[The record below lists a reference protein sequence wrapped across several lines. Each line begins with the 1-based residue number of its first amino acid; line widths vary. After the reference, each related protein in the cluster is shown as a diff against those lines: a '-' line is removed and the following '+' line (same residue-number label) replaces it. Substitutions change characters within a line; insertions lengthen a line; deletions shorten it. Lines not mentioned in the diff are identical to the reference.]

1 MHVQSVQNYCFP
13 LLKMKNCDVLLIVV
27 MKCEL
32 VKCENVKRQL
42 QNGQAKT
49 NLKTQRTNKNRKIW
63 QISKM
68 FSLRFLETFKIISS
82 TVSFVMF
89 KFRAMLKISC
99 SLVVIQRPFVQKEV
113 NFIPALSV
121 RRSKRST
128 KEQQL

>member
-1 MHVQSVQNYCFP
+1 MHVQSGQNYCFP
-13 LLKMKNCDVLLIVV
+13 SLKMKHCDVLLIIV
-27 MKCEL
+27 MKCEFT
-32 VKCENVKRQL
+32 KCENVKRQL

-89 KFRAMLKISC
+89 KFRAMFKISC
-99 SLVVIQRPFVQKEV
+99 SLVVIQRPFVQKEF
-113 NFIPALSV
+113 NFIPGLSV